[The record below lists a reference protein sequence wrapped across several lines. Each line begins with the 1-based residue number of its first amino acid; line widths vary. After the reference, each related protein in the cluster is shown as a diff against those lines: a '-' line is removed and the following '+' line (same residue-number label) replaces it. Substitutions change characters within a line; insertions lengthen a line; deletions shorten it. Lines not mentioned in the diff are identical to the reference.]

1 MKEDIRGYVCH
12 IVINETGGV
21 EFSEGITIDN
31 DILYFTCKWRLG
43 PSKYLIDEENIE
55 NFVLNIFFKKTEEDN
70 I

>member
-31 DILYFTCKWRLG
+31 DILYFTCK
-43 PSKYLIDEENIE
+43 
-55 NFVLNIFFKKTEEDN
+55 
-70 I
+70 